1 MKLKLQSRVA
11 KVERY
16 GVTVADTQMPHPVA
30 QFAMVLIERWG
41 MVQGESDGEDSAGRA
56 KIKLMNEQD
65 VVARA
70 CKTAQIAFEQF
81 AAKDWLFDV
90 PNPTREELNKLPN

>member
-11 KVERY
+11 KTERY
-16 GVTVADTQMPHPVA
+16 GVTISDTQVPHPVA

-81 AAKDWLFDV
+81 ALKDWLLDV
-90 PNPTREELNKLPN
+90 PNPTREELAKLPN